1 MNVLDRYR
9 AIAIAVCAVWLA
21 HPATGHAQAQKATP
35 SEKPAAAA
43 AAATPATLP
52 ESERQARAI
61 LKRMADFI
69 GKTQRFS
76 VNVRGGYDAV
86 QESGQK
92 IEFGEAR
99 KITLSRPDNRLR
111 VEGEHSDGTKVLTV
125 FNGKEITLI
134 DNRNNVYATAPQ
146 SGSLDETIIYFVR
159 DLGMRLPLAAMLLS
173 RMSTEFDERVR
184 SIDYVEK
191 TSLYGTPAHHLAA
204 RTDTVDFQIW
214 VTDGDKPLPQRI
226 VLTYREAPGQPQF
239 WALLSDWNLA
249 PAISDATFTAALP
262 KGAQKVA
269 FVGQL
274 TRQAAAQ
281 KPTAEKSK
289 GGK

>member
-1 MNVLDRYR
+1 MKILSRNRT
-9 AIAIAVCAVWLA
+9 IAIAVSAVWLA
-21 HPATGHAQAQKATP
+21 LPATGYAQAQKAAP
-35 SEKPAAAA
+35 GEKTAAT
-43 AAATPATLP
+43 AAATPATLS

-61 LKRMADFI
+61 LKRMGEFI
-69 GKTQRFS
+69 GKTPRFS

-92 IEFGEAR
+92 IEFGETR
-99 KITLSRPDNRLR
+99 KITLSRPENRLR

-125 FNGKEITLI
+125 FNGKEITLV

-146 SGSLDETIIYFVR
+146 TGSLDETIIHFVR

-173 RMSTEFDERVR
+173 RMSAEFDERVR
-184 SIDYVEK
+184 AIDYVEK

-214 VTDGDKPLPQRI
+214 VTDGDKPLPQRV
-226 VLTYREAPGQPQF
+226 VLTYKEAPGEPQF

-249 PAISDATFTAALP
+249 PTISDATFTAAVP

-274 TRQAAAQ
+274 ARKTAAQ
-281 KPTAEKSK
+281 QPTAEKGK
-289 GGK
+289 GAK

>member
-1 MNVLDRYR
+1 MTMLSKYR
-9 AIAIAVCAVWLA
+9 TIAIAVCAVWLA
-21 HPATGHAQAQKATP
+21 HPATGYTQAQKAAP
-35 SEKPAAAA
+35 GEKPAAT
-43 AAATPATLP
+43 AATPATLS

-61 LKRMADFI
+61 LKRMAEFV
-69 GKTQRFS
+69 GKTPRFS

-92 IEFGEAR
+92 IEFGETR

-111 VEGEHSDGTKVLTV
+111 VEGAHSDGTKVLTV
-125 FNGKEITLI
+125 FNGKGITLI

-146 SGSLDETIIYFVR
+146 PGSLDETIIYFVR

-173 RMSTEFDERVR
+173 RMSGEFEDRVR
-184 SIDYVEK
+184 SIDHVEK
-191 TSLYGTPAHHLAA
+191 TSLYGTPAHHLAG

-214 VTDGDKPLPQRI
+214 VTDGDKPLPQRV
-226 VLTYREAPGQPQF
+226 VLTYKEAPGQPQF

-249 PAISDATFTAALP
+249 PAVTDATFTAAVP

-269 FVGQL
+269 FASQL
-274 TRQAAAQ
+274 ARQAAQ
-281 KPTAEKSK
+281 KPAADKGK